1 MSCGGN
7 EICFES
13 KLINTRAYLSTQ
25 KMFTL
30 HPGGKLPFKEA
41 KMLLKTSNNREV
53 YSKIAKIAKPAF
65 INGTNFY

>member
-1 MSCGGN
+1 
-7 EICFES
+7 
-13 KLINTRAYLSTQ
+13 
-25 KMFTL
+25 MFTL

-41 KMLLKTSNNREV
+41 KMLLKTSKNREV